1 LQNEAYNDKIGSKEV
16 KFMEPLSPMMTH
28 YMEVKNHYK
37 DCLVLYRLGD
47 FYELFFDD
55 AITASRELE
64 ITLTGRDCGREERAP
79 MCGVPYH
86 SVQSYIGRL
95 ISKGY
100 KVAICEQMEDPA
112 LAKGMVKR
120 EVIRV
125 ITPGTIVETNML
137 DEKKNNFLASIFKVG
152 IYYGLSYT
160 DVSTGEFYTTQITE
174 GNNFNKLLSEL
185 SRFTPAEIVVNEEM
199 FKDTISVT
207 TIKNSFNT
215 YITTKSDDEQ
225 DIGNII
231 NEVNF
236 DKLDYSKQSTK
247 MLLEYIKETQKID
260 LKHINKIEFYDINN
274 FMILDAI
281 ARKNLELTETIR
293 DRNKK
298 GSLLWVLDKTAT
310 SMGGRLLRKWLD
322 KPLTNVEEINNR
334 LEGVAELKQAVIQRG
349 EISDVLKKIYDIERL
364 AGKVA
369 YGSVNARDMIS
380 LKNSLR
386 QLPNLKELI
395 SDSDSQIIKDL
406 YLNFDVLEDVE
417 KLIDES
423 INDDPPM
430 STKEGGI
437 IKNGFNDE
445 VDKLRTASTEGKNWI
460 LAVEAKEREKTSI
473 KGLKVGFNKV
483 FGYYIEITK
492 SYLNMVP
499 DRFIRKQ
506 TLANCERYITEE
518 LKDLEN
524 TILGAEEKV
533 VNLEYELFTGVR
545 EEISKS
551 IERLQ
556 ITSNV
561 VATLDVITSLAE
573 IADNYNYIMPT
584 IDNSNEINIK
594 DGRHPVVERL
604 IPSGSFVPNDTLLN
618 TDEDRINIIT
628 GPNMAGKS
636 TFMRQVALIVI
647 MAQIGSFVPA
657 SFAKIGVADKI
668 FTRVGASDDL
678 ASGQSTFMVE
688 MSEVANILSNAT
700 KNSLLI
706 LDEIGRGTS
715 TFDGL
720 SIAWAVVE
728 YLSDPEKIG
737 ARTLFATHY
746 HELTELED
754 KLEGV
759 KNYCIAVKEKGE
771 DVIFLRKIIRGG
783 ADESYGIHVAK
794 LAGVPNTVISR
805 ANRILKDLKETDF
818 SSKESKEKK
827 KENSSGQFDLFNY
840 KLGEIASELDKINLN
855 ELTPIDA
862 LNVLSKLK
870 SKL

>member
-1 LQNEAYNDKIGSKEV
+1 
-16 KFMEPLSPMMTH
+16 
-28 YMEVKNHYK
+28 MEVKNHYK

-120 EVIRV
+120 DVIRV
-125 ITPGTIVETNML
+125 ITPGTIVESNML
-137 DEKKNNFLASIFKVG
+137 DEKKNNYLASIFKTG

-174 GNNFNKLLSEL
+174 GNNFNKLYSEL
-185 SRFTPAEIVVNEEM
+185 SRFSPAEIVVNEEM
-199 FKDTISVT
+199 FKDSTAIS

-215 YITTKSDDEQ
+215 YITTKSDNSAEDE
-225 DIGNII
+225 NIL
-231 NEVNF
+231 NEYNL
-236 DKLDYSKQSTK
+236 DKFPYAKQSAK
-247 MLLEYIKETQKID
+247 LLLEYIRETQKID
-260 LKHINKIEFYDINN
+260 LKHINKIEVYDINK
-274 FMILDAI
+274 FMILDSI
-281 ARKNLELTETIR
+281 ARRNLELTETIR

-298 GSLLWVLDKTAT
+298 GSLLWVLDKTST

-322 KPLTNVEEINNR
+322 KPLTDLEEINNR
-334 LEGVAELKQAVIQRG
+334 LEGVSELKQSVIQRG
-349 EISDVLKKIYDIERL
+349 DITDVLKKIYDIERL
-364 AGKVA
+364 AGKIA
-369 YGSVNARDMIS
+369 YGSVNARDLVS

-386 QLPNLKELI
+386 QLPSLKDLISNSDSSIIKELYNR
-395 SDSDSQIIKDL
+395 L
-406 YLNFDVLEDVE
+406 DVLEDVE
-417 KLIDES
+417 KLIDEA
-423 INDDPPM
+423 IIDDPPM
-430 STKEGGI
+430 ATKEGGI
-437 IKNGFNDE
+437 IKTGYNEE
-445 VDKLRTASTEGKNWI
+445 VDKYRRASTEGKTWV
-460 LAVEAKEREKTSI
+460 LGVEAKERENTGI
-473 KGLKVGFNKV
+473 KGLKVGFNKI
-483 FGYYIEITK
+483 FGYYIEVTK

-518 LKDLEN
+518 LKEIEN
-524 TILGAEEKV
+524 TILGAEDKV
-533 VNLEYELFTGVR
+533 INLEYELFTKIR
-545 EEISKS
+545 DDISAS

-556 ITSNV
+556 ESSYV
-561 VATLDVITSLAE
+561 VATLDVLVSLSE
-573 IADNYNYIMPT
+573 IADSYNYIMPT
-584 IDNSNEINIK
+584 VDNSNEINIK

-657 SFAKIGVADKI
+657 SFAKIGVVDKV

-678 ASGQSTFMVE
+678 SSGQSTFMVE
-688 MSEVANILSNAT
+688 MSEVANILTNAT
-700 KNSLLI
+700 KKSLLI

-728 YLSDPEKIG
+728 YLSNPEKIG

-754 KLEGV
+754 KIEGV

-794 LAGVPNTVISR
+794 LAGVPNTVITR
-805 ANRILKDLKETDF
+805 ANKILKELKELNI
-818 SSKESKEKK
+818 SQKEH
-827 KENSSGQFDLFNY
+827 ENNKNNSNGQFDLFNY

>member
-1 LQNEAYNDKIGSKEV
+1 
-16 KFMEPLSPMMTH
+16 
-28 YMEVKNHYK
+28 
-37 DCLVLYRLGD
+37 LGD

-120 EVIRV
+120 DVIRV
-125 ITPGTIVETNML
+125 ITPGTIVESNML
-137 DEKKNNFLASIFKVG
+137 DEKKNNYLASIFKTG

-174 GNNFNKLLSEL
+174 GNNFNKLYSEL
-185 SRFTPAEIVVNEEM
+185 SRFSPAEIVVNEEM
-199 FKDTISVT
+199 FKDSTAIS

-215 YITTKSDDEQ
+215 YITTKSDDSAE
-225 DIGNII
+225 DENIL
-231 NEVNF
+231 NEYNL
-236 DKLDYSKQSTK
+236 DKFPYAKQSAK
-247 MLLEYIKETQKID
+247 LLLEYIRETQKID
-260 LKHINKIEFYDINN
+260 LKHINKIEVYDINK
-274 FMILDAI
+274 FMILDSI
-281 ARKNLELTETIR
+281 ARRNLELTETIR

-298 GSLLWVLDKTAT
+298 GSLLWILDKTST

-322 KPLTNVEEINNR
+322 KPLTDLEEINNR
-334 LEGVAELKQAVIQRG
+334 LEGVSELKQSVIQRG
-349 EISDVLKKIYDIERL
+349 DITDVLKKIYDIERL
-364 AGKVA
+364 AGKIA
-369 YGSVNARDMIS
+369 YGSVNARDLVS

-386 QLPNLKELI
+386 QLPSLKDLISNSDSSIIKELYNR
-395 SDSDSQIIKDL
+395 L
-406 YLNFDVLEDVE
+406 DVLEDVE
-417 KLIDES
+417 KLIDEA
-423 INDDPPM
+423 IIDDPPM
-430 STKEGGI
+430 ATKEGGI
-437 IKNGFNDE
+437 IKTGYNEE
-445 VDKLRTASTEGKNWI
+445 VDKYRRASTEGKTWV
-460 LAVEAKEREKTSI
+460 LGVEAKERENTGI
-473 KGLKVGFNKV
+473 KGLKVGFNKI
-483 FGYYIEITK
+483 FGYYIEVTK

-518 LKDLEN
+518 LKEIEN
-524 TILGAEEKV
+524 TILGAEDKV
-533 VNLEYELFTGVR
+533 INLEYELFTKIR
-545 EEISKS
+545 DDISAS

-556 ITSNV
+556 ESSYV
-561 VATLDVITSLAE
+561 VATLDVLVSLSE
-573 IADNYNYIMPT
+573 IADSYNYVMPT
-584 IDNSNEINIK
+584 VDNSNEINIK

-657 SFAKIGVADKI
+657 SFAKIGVVDKV

-678 ASGQSTFMVE
+678 SSGQSTFMVE
-688 MSEVANILSNAT
+688 MSEVANILTNAT
-700 KNSLLI
+700 KKSLLI

-728 YLSDPEKIG
+728 YLSNPEKIG

-754 KLEGV
+754 KIEGV

-794 LAGVPNTVISR
+794 LAGVPNTVITR
-805 ANRILKDLKETDF
+805 ANKILKELKELNI
-818 SSKESKEKK
+818 SQKEH
-827 KENSSGQFDLFNY
+827 ENNKNNSNGQFDLFNY

>member
-1 LQNEAYNDKIGSKEV
+1 
-16 KFMEPLSPMMTH
+16 
-28 YMEVKNHYK
+28 
-37 DCLVLYRLGD
+37 
-47 FYELFFDD
+47 
-55 AITASRELE
+55 
-64 ITLTGRDCGREERAP
+64 
-79 MCGVPYH
+79 
-86 SVQSYIGRL
+86 
-95 ISKGY
+95 
-100 KVAICEQMEDPA
+100 
-112 LAKGMVKR
+112 
-120 EVIRV
+120 
-125 ITPGTIVETNML
+125 
-137 DEKKNNFLASIFKVG
+137 
-152 IYYGLSYT
+152 
-160 DVSTGEFYTTQITE
+160 
-174 GNNFNKLLSEL
+174 
-185 SRFTPAEIVVNEEM
+185 
-199 FKDTISVT
+199 
-207 TIKNSFNT
+207 
-215 YITTKSDDEQ
+215 
-225 DIGNII
+225 
-231 NEVNF
+231 
-236 DKLDYSKQSTK
+236 
-247 MLLEYIKETQKID
+247 
-260 LKHINKIEFYDINN
+260 
-274 FMILDAI
+274 
-281 ARKNLELTETIR
+281 
-293 DRNKK
+293 
-298 GSLLWVLDKTAT
+298 
-310 SMGGRLLRKWLD
+310 
-322 KPLTNVEEINNR
+322 
-334 LEGVAELKQAVIQRG
+334 
-349 EISDVLKKIYDIERL
+349 
-364 AGKVA
+364 
-369 YGSVNARDMIS
+369 
-380 LKNSLR
+380 
-386 QLPNLKELI
+386 
-395 SDSDSQIIKDL
+395 
-406 YLNFDVLEDVE
+406 
-417 KLIDES
+417 
-423 INDDPPM
+423 
-430 STKEGGI
+430 
-437 IKNGFNDE
+437 
-445 VDKLRTASTEGKNWI
+445 
-460 LAVEAKEREKTSI
+460 
-473 KGLKVGFNKV
+473 
-483 FGYYIEITK
+483 
-492 SYLNMVP
+492 
-499 DRFIRKQ
+499 
-506 TLANCERYITEE
+506 
-518 LKDLEN
+518 
-524 TILGAEEKV
+524 
-533 VNLEYELFTGVR
+533 
-545 EEISKS
+545 
-551 IERLQ
+551 LQ

-688 MSEVANILSNAT
+688 MSEVANILTNAT
-700 KNSLLI
+700 KKSLLI